1 MLIAITAVLVIV
13 SFHAT
18 FAMAC
23 YHTFAAVGE
32 VSSMRWR
39 RLAVPANIVPAVE
52 YAGLTLAIF
61 FLALGLTRVA
71 AVGVDLIMLG
81 VVLRW
86 RGAKPEVSRLFELG
100 ALGLA
105 ATTLAFVILIKALL
119 ALHPTL

>member
-1 MLIAITAVLVIV
+1 MLLAITAVLVIV

-23 YHTFAAVGE
+23 YYTYAAVGE
-32 VSSMRWR
+32 VSSKPRR
-39 RLAVPANIVPAVE
+39 RLALPVNIVPAVE
-52 YAGLTLAIF
+52 YVGLTLAIF
-61 FLALGLTRVA
+61 CLAVGVMKVA

-86 RGAKPEVSRLFELG
+86 RGAKPEISRLFDLG

-105 ATTLAFVILIKALL
+105 AVSLAFVILIKVLCALSIL
-119 ALHPTL
+119 